1 MSAATPLFTAYIRAE
16 RLTDEVRAR
25 NGMKAAGKTPRFDVT
40 EMAGYY
46 KPLEALRSKNGML
59 YFYLN
64 DTAYTTSTTNNPASR
79 RADRS
84 LQAKGSLNFSSMYLL
99 ETPAADGSIIGYGNP
114 YGAATFG
121 KERQPNPFADYKN
134 DCFLFIIAP
143 DWSRIEILVIPDGLW
158 TILGNARAL
167 LDGKYNEVLA
177 MMRKNATPYYPY
189 YEY

>member
-25 NGMKAAGKTPRFDVT
+25 NGMKPAGKTPRFDVA

-46 KPLEALRSKNGML
+46 KPLEALRLKNGML

-64 DTAYTTSTTNNPASR
+64 NTAYTTSTTNNPARR

-84 LQAKGSLNFSSMYLL
+84 LQVKDSLNFSSVYLL

-121 KERQPNPFADYKN
+121 KDRKPNPFAGCSN
-134 DCFLFIIAP
+134 DGFLFIIAP
-143 DWSRIEILVIPDGLW
+143 DYSQIEILVIPNGLF
-158 TILGNARAL
+158 TMLGNAQAL
-167 LDGKYNEVLA
+167 CDGRYNEALEA
-177 MMRKNATPYYPY
+177 MRNNARPY